1 MKAKRGQKG
10 FTLIELV
17 IVIVILGI
25 LAAVA
30 VPRYIRIVSEA
41 RMAAVNGMASGLRSA
56 VMLARARYIVA
67 GDNAAG
73 TVDMDGTS
81 VAVQPGSGVPLGTLP
96 GIVTAMTDTTGYT
109 VTPTVGPPDT
119 VTFWPVNGGTPT
131 CSVLYTGPTTSV
143 TPAVITTTLTGC

>member
-1 MKAKRGQKG
+1 MKSKREQQG

-30 VPRYIRIVSEA
+30 IPRYIRIVSEA
-41 RMAAVNGMASGLRSA
+41 RMASVNGMAGGLRSA
-56 VMLARARYIVA
+56 VMLARARYIVV
-67 GDNAAG
+67 GNNAAG
-73 TVDMDGTS
+73 TVDMDGIS
-81 VAVQPGSGVPLGTLP
+81 VAVQPGSGVPLGTQA

-109 VTPTVGPPDT
+109 VTPVVGPPDT
-119 VTFWPVNGGTPT
+119 VEFWPTNGGSAT

-143 TPAVITTTLTGC
+143 TPALVTTTLNGC